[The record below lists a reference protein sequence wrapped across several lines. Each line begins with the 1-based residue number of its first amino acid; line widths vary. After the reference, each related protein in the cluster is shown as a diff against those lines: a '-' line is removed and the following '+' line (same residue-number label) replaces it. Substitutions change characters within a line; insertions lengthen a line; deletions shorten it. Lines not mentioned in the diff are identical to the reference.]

1 MTKEKTIIANVM
13 DRSERDCQYGYL
25 VINGLTQKQVQ
36 DKINDIVSCFEDE
49 GSPDFN
55 DEWNIN
61 DVMKKLPS
69 DWDVKFISKVN
80 CITL

>member
-13 DRSERDCQYGYL
+13 DRSERNFQYGYL

-36 DKINDIVSCFEDE
+36 DKINNIVSCFEDE
-49 GSPDFN
+49 NSPDFN
-55 DEWNIN
+55 DEWTIY
-61 DVMKKLPS
+61 DVMKKLPN
-69 DWDVKFISKVN
+69 DWDVKFISKIY